1 MGRPLPPTRVLWLE
15 ERPAEPRDPL
25 PGFCEVAVVGAG
37 LAGLSLALHLRR
49 RGVEVCV
56 LEREHPAA
64 GASGRN
70 AGHLLAGTS
79 EYYNRAVDL
88 LGRDKAREIWAFTE
102 ANQRD
107 FSAHLL
113 SLPVETGYQRCGY
126 LACATTE
133 HERRELESTVQLLR
147 EDGFASEYWSA
158 EQLLKRTGRSLFLG
172 ARHAPD
178 DGLVHPARVV
188 WALADQVRSAG
199 GLLASRTEVLAVEE
213 DSLGWRLDLRTPEG
227 PRRLGAAV
235 VVHCTNAW
243 THQLLPAFTDLITPV
258 RGQMLA
264 TERLHKVIPMAM
276 AANYGYEY
284 WRQAPTGEVLLG
296 GWRWSQREQEIGVL
310 SETLNPEI
318 HQGLADFLQG
328 NFPKLVGAELRC
340 AWTGVMGFSRD
351 GLPWVGEVPGRQGQF
366 LAAGF
371 TGHGFGLAWRCTEA
385 LAEEV
390 VEGRLRE
397 DLRWFRPRRALG
409 GGSEHARN

>member
-1 MGRPLPPTRVLWLE
+1 MTTTPLPTTRVLWLE
-15 ERPAEPRDPL
+15 DRPAEIRDPL
-25 PGFCEVAVVGAG
+25 PEAVEAVVVGAG

-49 RGVEVCV
+49 LGVEVCV

-88 LGRDKAREIWAFTE
+88 LGREKAREIWAFTV
-102 ANQRD
+102 ANQQD

-133 HERRELESTVQLLR
+133 HERRELEQTAQLLR
-147 EDGFASEYWSA
+147 EDGFESEFWSA
-158 EQLLKRTGRSLFLG
+158 EQLLKRTGRSPFLG
-172 ARHAPD
+172 ARYSPD
-178 DGLVHPARVV
+178 DGQVQPARVV
-188 WALADQVRSAG
+188 WALADELRAAG
-199 GLLASRTEVLAVEE
+199 GLLACRTEVLAVES
-213 DSLGWRLDLRTPEG
+213 DPAGWRLELRTPEG
-227 PRRLGAAV
+227 ARRLRATV
-235 VVHCTNAW
+235 VIHCTNAW
-243 THQLLPAFTDLITPV
+243 TFQLLPAFTDLISPV

-284 WRQAPTGEVLLG
+284 WRQAPNGEVVLG

-310 SETLNPEI
+310 TETLNPEI
-318 HQGLADFLQG
+318 HAGLTTFLQG
-328 NFPKLVGAELRC
+328 HFPKLEGAAIRC

-351 GLPWVGEVPGRQGQF
+351 GLPWVGEVPGRQGQY

-371 TGHGFGLAWRCTEA
+371 TGHGFGLAWRCTQG
-385 LAEEV
+385 LAEEIV
-390 VEGRLRE
+390 QGRLCE
-397 DLRWFRPRRALG
+397 SLRWFRPRRALG
-409 GGSEHARN
+409 